1 MKTLAGF
8 RRKARIEGGMSDD
21 LDRGEVEVSD
31 EDDEVSGKAGMWM
44 GRREPGMRV
53 ILSNASILAY

>member
-1 MKTLAGF
+1 
-8 RRKARIEGGMSDD
+8 MSDD